1 MRRRITFDR
10 SNLTALGDQAEDITN
25 DDDPLSERTIHITA
39 VEPMAVFGPN
49 DQNLRAI
56 REIFPKLNLVARG
69 DQLKVI
75 GPDEQ
80 LELFLERFEQLQRH
94 VAKYNDLPRKVLD
107 EIMSSGDGQEEGGDE
122 NGVIVHGNA
131 GLRVKARTRNQQRMV
146 DAVST
151 NDMVFAVGPAGTGKT
166 YTAVALA
173 VRALKERQVRRIIL
187 TRPAVEAGE
196 SLGFLPG
203 DLREKLDPYLQ
214 PLYDALKDM
223 VPPQKLI
230 EYMDTGVIQIAPL
243 AFMRGRTLDHA
254 FVILDEAQNASLP
267 QLKMFLTRMG
277 RDAKFFITGDATQ
290 VDLPDRVRS
299 GLVPAVEHL
308 RGVEG
313 VAVIDLDEKDV
324 IRHALVTRVIA
335 AFKDIEENRPPAN
348 RNLTE
353 DGTTEKKA

>member
-1 MRRRITFDR
+1 M
-10 SNLTALGDQAEDITN
+10 
-25 DDDPLSERTIHITA
+25 SERTIHITA
-39 VEPMAVFGPN
+39 VDPIIVLGPN

-56 REIFPKLNLVARG
+56 REIYPKLNLIARG
-69 DQLKVI
+69 DEVRVI
-75 GPDEQ
+75 GPGEQ
-80 LELFLERFEQLQRH
+80 VDVFLERFAQLQRH
-94 VAKYNDLPRKVLD
+94 VVKYNELPRKVLD
-107 EIMSSGDGQEEGGDE
+107 DIMGAGDGRGEGGDTPD
-122 NGVIVHGNA
+122 VIVHGNH
-131 GLRVKARTRNQQRMV
+131 GLRVRARTPNQQRLV
-146 DAVST
+146 DAVAGH
-151 NDMVFAVGPAGTGKT
+151 DMVFAVGPAGTGKT

-173 VRALKERQVRRIIL
+173 VRALKERQVKRIIL

-223 VPPQKLI
+223 VPPQKLL
-230 EYMDTGVIQIAPL
+230 EYMETGVIQIAPL

-277 RDAKFFITGDATQ
+277 RDAKFLITGDATQ

-299 GLVPAVEHL
+299 GLLPAVDHL

-313 VAVIDLDEKDV
+313 VAVIDLDEKDI
-324 IRHALVTRVIA
+324 IRHELVTRVIA
-335 AFKDIEENRPPAN
+335 AFKDIEENRPPAHGKPAP
-348 RNLTE
+348 RNP
-353 DGTTEKKA
+353 